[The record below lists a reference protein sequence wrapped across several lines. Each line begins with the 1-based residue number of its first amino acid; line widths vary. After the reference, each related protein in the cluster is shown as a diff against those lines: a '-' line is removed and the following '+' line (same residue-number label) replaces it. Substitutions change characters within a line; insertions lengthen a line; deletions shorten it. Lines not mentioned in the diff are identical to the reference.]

1 MYTTGA
7 KLLGA
12 TGYKKRVKLPRCVT
26 KRIGELHPDA
36 DKPATKVGFKRA
48 PCVECA
54 LRSDHAW
61 RTGRSLRCRR
71 CAV

>member
-48 PCVECA
+48 PCVECDA
-54 LRSDHAW
+54 E
-61 RTGRSLRCRR
+61 
-71 CAV
+71 